1 MKKLAFV
8 LTVVAITSFTLAS
21 ATAGDDKKE
30 GKKAC
35 CSHAGAACGKGSKE
49 VKSAN
54 ATPVTKP
61 ATKN

>member
-1 MKKLAFV
+1 MKKLTFV
-8 LTVVAITSFTLAS
+8 LTLVAITSFTVAS
-21 ATAGDDKKE
+21 ATAGDDKKAN
-30 GKKAC
+30 KKGC
-35 CSHAGAACGKGSKE
+35 CSHAAAACGKGAKE